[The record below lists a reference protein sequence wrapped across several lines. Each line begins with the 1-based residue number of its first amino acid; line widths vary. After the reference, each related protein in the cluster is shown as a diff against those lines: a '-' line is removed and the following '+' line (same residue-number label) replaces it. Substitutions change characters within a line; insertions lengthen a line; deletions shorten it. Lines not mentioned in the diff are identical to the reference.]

1 MLLAAGADPN
11 IQNGEQDTPLYM
23 AVLSNNIE
31 CVKVIAE
38 KVCPPRPPR
47 AARAAR

>member
-31 CVKVIAE
+31 CA
-38 KVCPPRPPR
+38 PMR
-47 AARAAR
+47 